1 MFILENVLNKM
12 YIGAVRYIFPVFFNI
27 IFQHQLYIRKINKN
41 KILHY
46 NNFYHFYV
54 NKITFIV
61 INMCLALGVKLKFL
75 FSIKSLNLSSKGL
88 NLNLHNYYL
97 EVFGLHACKVSKKG

>member
-12 YIGAVRYIFPVFFNI
+12 SIGAMRYIFPVFFNI
-27 IFQHQLYIRKINKN
+27 IFQHHHIRKINKN

-61 INMCLALGVKLKFL
+61 INTCLALGVKLKFQ

-97 EVFGLHACKVSKKG
+97 EVFGLLACKVSKKG